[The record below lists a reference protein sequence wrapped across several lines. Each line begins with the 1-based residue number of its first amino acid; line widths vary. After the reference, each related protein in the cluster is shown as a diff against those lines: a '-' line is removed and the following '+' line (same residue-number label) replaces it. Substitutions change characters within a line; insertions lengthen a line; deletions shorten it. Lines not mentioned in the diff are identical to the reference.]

1 MKLMNVNDIVA
12 KAKNNYLSDIQLT
25 EAELN
30 ELTESIR
37 KDGIKVPL
45 LIQKKTN
52 VLVDGYNRLAVAK
65 KLKITDVPVEI
76 DDIKDE
82 DIEKTQIV
90 LQVGRRNIKDADRK
104 QLIGRLINLKKITAE
119 DAPKM
124 GVSKGTAKFAA
135 KVDKITT
142 KANGKLTPKEV
153 QKLVKTKGLKGAE
166 ADATDVAKGKTTKE
180 AVLDKKVI
188 RSVQIEKK
196 TKLSPQQLL
205 EKTMKSF
212 EETFDDYPQYQAE
225 FKKILKSFIES
236 L

>member
-1 MKLMNVNDIVA
+1 MKQMNIADIVA
-12 KAKNNYLSDIQLT
+12 KAKNNYLNDIQLT

-37 KDGIKVPL
+37 QDGIKVPL

-52 VLVDGYNRLAVAK
+52 VLIDGYNRLAIAK
-65 KLKITDVPVEI
+65 KLKLTEVPVDI

-90 LQVGRRNIKDADRK
+90 LQVGRRNLKDADRK
-104 QLIGRLINLKKITAE
+104 QLIGKLINLKKITAE

-124 GVSKGTAKFAA
+124 GVSKNGAKFAA
-135 KVDKITT
+135 KVDDIAT
-142 KANGKLTPKEV
+142 KSKGKLSPKEI
-153 QKLVKTKGLKGAE
+153 QKLVKVKGVKGAE
-166 ADATDVAKGKTTKE
+166 KDAIDISKAKKTVDE
-180 AVLDKKVI
+180 VLDKKII

-196 TKLSPQQLL
+196 TKMSAQQIL
-205 EKTMKSF
+205 EKPMKTF
-212 EETFDDYPQYQAE
+212 EEIFDDYPQHQAE
-225 FKKILKSFIES
+225 FKKILKSFIDS